1 MVAARCCTGTKER
14 SFGMSKRKRARALH
28 RWEPAH
34 SEKLRKFDLG
44 CSVAAARGDGILS
57 SLIGRIQLETDRA
70 GYCRNRSVEQISV

>member
-1 MVAARCCTGTKER
+1 
-14 SFGMSKRKRARALH
+14 MSKRKRARALH

-70 GYCRNRSVEQISV
+70 GYCRNRSVEQISLNPVSEK

>member
-28 RWEPAH
+28 RWEPAL
-34 SEKLRKFDLG
+34 SEKLRKLDLR
-44 CSVAAARGDGILS
+44 CSVVAAKGDGILS